1 MSLQRICRLSRS
13 LRAKMPA
20 LLVCRRESSDARPE
34 DVMLQQYLPDTR
46 ADPEAYKDRWASE
59 ASEKYTKVEEVPGH
73 WHYVER
79 LLPLKTAPEPP
90 RFEGRAP
97 SGWQPPSPQ
106 PPQLPYFVPRTRN
119 HMLPVYLRKE
129 IRGPRFI
136 TRVKHI
142 EGDIWAFHDEL
153 KKYLESLAN
162 KEVLSQVHELGSYV
176 GYKGAF
182 VEEVTEWLY
191 KKGF

>member
-13 LRAKMPA
+13 LRAKTPA

-59 ASEKYTKVEEVPGH
+59 GIREVH
-73 WHYVER
+73 Q
-79 LLPLKTAPEPP
+79 
-90 RFEGRAP
+90 GRRSARTLAL
-97 SGWQPPSPQ
+97 SQ

>member
-1 MSLQRICRLSRS
+1 
-13 LRAKMPA
+13 
-20 LLVCRRESSDARPE
+20 
-34 DVMLQQYLPDTR
+34 
-46 ADPEAYKDRWASE
+46 
-59 ASEKYTKVEEVPGH
+59 
-73 WHYVER
+73 
-79 LLPLKTAPEPP
+79 
-90 RFEGRAP
+90 
-97 SGWQPPSPQ
+97 
-106 PPQLPYFVPRTRN
+106 
-119 HMLPVYLRKE
+119 MLPVYLRKE

-182 VEEVTEWLY
+182 VEEPAGSGSTRLGLKVNELESNGDGDDGHEREY
-191 KKGF
+191 QCPYRNGREPANPSRGFRSRSGLNRDPIVPA